1 MTGAAV
7 AVENVRV
14 QYGSGRMGVRAL
26 DDVSL
31 DVRSGEVLMILG
43 PSGSGKTTLLQIL
56 GALIRPT
63 SGTVLV
69 DGRRIESLSLSA
81 LRRLRLDFFGF
92 VFQAH
97 HLIPTLTAWENV
109 ALVLDLK
116 GIRGRVAERRSLEM
130 LDALGLSDRAHAY
143 PAQL

>member
-7 AVENVRV
+7 AAENIHVH
-14 QYGSGRMGVRAL
+14 YGVGTNGVRAL
-26 DDVSL
+26 NDISIE
-31 DVRSGEVLMILG
+31 VRLGEVLMILG

-69 DGRRIESLSLSA
+69 DGRQIESLSIKA

-97 HLIPTLTAWENV
+97 HL
-109 ALVLDLK
+109 
-116 GIRGRVAERRSLEM
+116 
-130 LDALGLSDRAHAY
+130 
-143 PAQL
+143 